1 MGISRILS
9 KSPMNQAVVAVMDG
23 TKARFFTL
31 EEAEFPEYQS
41 SPNLVEHQCL
51 TNMAKEMSGKEL
63 WANTKTGRNRGSRS
77 QGHGYDDHRQNHI
90 SEYERHFAKD
100 ISHKIIELLSQWE
113 SHLILLVAEPQMLG
127 FVRESLMPHL
137 PRNIKLEALA
147 KDLCKLKPLELHEYL
162 AHKNLVPA
170 RKAVVV

>member
-1 MGISRILS
+1 
-9 KSPMNQAVVAVMDG
+9 MNQALVAVMDG

-51 TNMAKEMSGKEL
+51 TNAAKEMSGREL
-63 WANTKTGRNRGSRS
+63 WANTKGRNRGSRN
-77 QGHGYDDHRQNHI
+77 QVHGYDDHRQNHI

-100 ISHKIIELLSQWE
+100 ITQKITELLDQWE

-127 FVRESLMPHL
+127 FVRESLTPHL
-137 PRNIKLEALA
+137 PRKIKLEELA
-147 KDLCKLKPLELHEYL
+147 KDLCKLKPLEIHEYL
-162 AHKNLVPA
+162 AHKQLVPA
-170 RKAVVV
+170 RKAVLI